1 MERFFG
7 GDDLI
12 AFEASC
18 FLAGKTASEGGPK
31 TTSMCVVMITVI
43 S

>member
-1 MERFFG
+1 MEIFFW

-12 AFEASC
+12 AFEAS

-31 TTSMCVVMITVI
+31 TTSTCVVMITVI